1 MSFTFGG
8 FTLDP
13 SAGLLRRGDANVPLA
28 PKAFSVLEH
37 LLRHSGQLVT
47 KDELLEVAW
56 SDVHVG
62 DGALKVCIREI
73 RRALDDDPKTPTFI
87 ETAHRRGYRFIAPVS
102 LETSPPLAVPRI
114 AVLPG
119 GLGAAATTVLAVP
132 ETHGFLRRSVRE
144 TATLGAQRGVL

>member
-1 MSFTFGG
+1 MTAFAFGP
-8 FTLDP
+8 FSLDA
-13 SAGLLRRGDANVPLA
+13 SAGQLRRGGEVVPLA

-37 LLRHSGQLVT
+37 LVRRSGQLVT
-47 KDELLEVAW
+47 KDELLELAW

-73 RRALDDDPKTPTFI
+73 RRALGDDPRTPSFI

-102 LETSPPLAVPRI
+102 LGAMWSPPPRV

-119 GLGAAATTVLAVP
+119 SGATAVVEVP
-132 ETHGFLRRSVRE
+132 ETHYARSGDVNI
-144 TATLGAQRGVL
+144 AYQV

>member
-1 MSFTFGG
+1 MSSFAFGP
-8 FTLDP
+8 FTLNP

-87 ETAHRRGYRFIAPVS
+87 ETAHRRGYRFIAPV
-102 LETSPPLAVPRI
+102 
-114 AVLPG
+114 
-119 GLGAAATTVLAVP
+119 
-132 ETHGFLRRSVRE
+132 
-144 TATLGAQRGVL
+144 